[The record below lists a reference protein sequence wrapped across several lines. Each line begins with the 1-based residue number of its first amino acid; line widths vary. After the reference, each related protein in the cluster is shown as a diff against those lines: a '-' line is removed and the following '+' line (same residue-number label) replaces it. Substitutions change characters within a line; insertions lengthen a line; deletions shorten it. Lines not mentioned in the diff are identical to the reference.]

1 MPGAVAPRVGVHR
14 LKPGG
19 SLRAL
24 GFLGGGLGVLPSVAG
39 VLCLITTHCLL
50 KRGKTLLTLF
60 LNSAWE

>member
-24 GFLGGGLGVLPSVAG
+24 GFLGGGLGVLPAKNKPTVPSAG
-39 VLCLITTHCLL
+39 WFVPGQICF
-50 KRGKTLLTLF
+50 GVMF
-60 LNSAWE
+60 